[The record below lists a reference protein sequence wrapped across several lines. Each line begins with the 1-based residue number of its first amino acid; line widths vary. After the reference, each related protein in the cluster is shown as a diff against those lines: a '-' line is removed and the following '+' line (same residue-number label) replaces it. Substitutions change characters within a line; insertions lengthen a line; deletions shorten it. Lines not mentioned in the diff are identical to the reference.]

1 MMKGIKLLT
10 SGLLAMFFSLAA
22 AQTKEVTGE
31 YVVNAGF
38 DNSAFNGNAP
48 VGWTLSLSTSG
59 VQSKISTAEKGGGV
73 IAGGQNHWQL
83 WQASGAMTGKACQ
96 QNSGLP
102 AGRYKLTADV
112 CSSFSGTIELYL
124 NEAKTTV
131 TSGDNKKYEVSALIA
146 DGNIEFGLDFKVTNG
161 ATVDFDS
168 FRLYQDVLS
177 NDDVSEVAQIWHGQC
192 VADTA
197 NTKRQGWYN
206 RDELF
211 TAIKLYENANGNL
224 DALRE
229 AVSMMEKAHANYQ
242 EICSMYSAM
251 RAESS
256 ELYEMTKQSKFALKD
271 SVKKVRLNAIKLYIS
286 KDDNY
291 DQVKGYVSAV
301 REMRGIYGAYC
312 TLGKAISI
320 ARNQYKA
327 TDYDGKESLRMAM
340 SLAGKLLESSTSSDE
355 FLKAADDVKA
365 AQDAYLKNR
374 PSEWVTIQN
383 GLLWKTTSGAT
394 VQAHA
399 PGFVRVGDIWYMCGE
414 DRANWWNPDVN
425 LYSSTDLVHWKFE
438 KKIIQNKVTTPE
450 LGSSRMIE
458 RPKLLYNAKTDK
470 YIVWCHYESGN
481 YGASEAACFECDSVN
496 GAYKY
501 VWSGR
506 PLNVK
511 SRDCNVFQDNDGT
524 AYFVST
530 TEENRHLGL
539 FRLSDD
545 YHEAVAH
552 TQLFSNQGREAPAIV
567 RVGARYFMFNS
578 ACSGWDPNQCKMSY
592 TNNLTSGWT
601 NLANVGNPISY
612 DTQAAAIL
620 EIKGTKTTTYLYVGD
635 RWQDPGLPETKTII
649 FPISFNGTSCTFK
662 YHERFDINFVTGEWR
677 ETPVEDVF
685 ADRSGWKII
694 DKSSEENGSGVA
706 KYAID
711 GNPNTMWH
719 TQYSGSVAPAPHHI
733 TIDMGKTECIK
744 GFLVTPRMDS
754 STNGLIRKY
763 EFLVSDDGKNW
774 TSVSSGDWMPYCT
787 EVDFAKKEC
796 RYIKLI
802 SKEGTYASVA
812 ELNVVLDHSVPVG
825 VEQLPTA
832 TNSNAVSRQYITMEG
847 LVTDS
852 PAPGLCVVRT
862 IFADGT
868 SESRKCLVK

>member
-1 MMKGIKLLT
+1 MI
-10 SGLLAMFFSLAA
+10 FSLAA

-112 CSSFSGTIELYL
+112 CSSFNGTIELYL

-177 NDDVSEVAQIWHGQC
+177 DDDVSEVAQIWHGQC

-256 ELYEMTKQSKFALKD
+256 ELHEMTKQSKFALKD

-312 TLGKAISI
+312 TLGKAIST

-425 LYSSTDLVHWKFE
+425 LYSSTDLVH
-438 KKIIQNKVTTPE
+438 
-450 LGSSRMIE
+450 
-458 RPKLLYNAKTDK
+458 
-470 YIVWCHYESGN
+470 
-481 YGASEAACFECDSVN
+481 
-496 GAYKY
+496 
-501 VWSGR
+501 
-506 PLNVK
+506 
-511 SRDCNVFQDNDGT
+511 
-524 AYFVST
+524 
-530 TEENRHLGL
+530 
-539 FRLSDD
+539 
-545 YHEAVAH
+545 
-552 TQLFSNQGREAPAIV
+552 
-567 RVGARYFMFNS
+567 
-578 ACSGWDPNQCKMSY
+578 
-592 TNNLTSGWT
+592 
-601 NLANVGNPISY
+601 
-612 DTQAAAIL
+612 
-620 EIKGTKTTTYLYVGD
+620 
-635 RWQDPGLPETKTII
+635 
-649 FPISFNGTSCTFK
+649 
-662 YHERFDINFVTGEWR
+662 
-677 ETPVEDVF
+677 
-685 ADRSGWKII
+685 
-694 DKSSEENGSGVA
+694 
-706 KYAID
+706 
-711 GNPNTMWH
+711 
-719 TQYSGSVAPAPHHI
+719 
-733 TIDMGKTECIK
+733 
-744 GFLVTPRMDS
+744 
-754 STNGLIRKY
+754 
-763 EFLVSDDGKNW
+763 
-774 TSVSSGDWMPYCT
+774 
-787 EVDFAKKEC
+787 
-796 RYIKLI
+796 
-802 SKEGTYASVA
+802 
-812 ELNVVLDHSVPVG
+812 
-825 VEQLPTA
+825 
-832 TNSNAVSRQYITMEG
+832 
-847 LVTDS
+847 
-852 PAPGLCVVRT
+852 
-862 IFADGT
+862 
-868 SESRKCLVK
+868 